1 MTITSKCMSFTSTKI
16 GGEYRCALTN
26 EELPEHSHWI
36 GCSNQSNLPGGRSD
50 WGLVVDGGFEGIVAL
65 TPKARGLCVDDGTGT
80 AGSNVPHNNIQPYV
94 VTYFWKR
101 IK

>member
-1 MTITSKCMSFTSTKI
+1 MSQGMSFTSTKI

-26 EELPEHSHWI
+26 AELPEHSHWI
-36 GCSNQSNLPGGRSD
+36 GCSNQSNLPGGRND
-50 WGLVVDGGFEGIVAL
+50 WGLVADGGFAGIVAL
-65 TPKARGLCVDDGTGT
+65 TAKARGLCVDDGTGT